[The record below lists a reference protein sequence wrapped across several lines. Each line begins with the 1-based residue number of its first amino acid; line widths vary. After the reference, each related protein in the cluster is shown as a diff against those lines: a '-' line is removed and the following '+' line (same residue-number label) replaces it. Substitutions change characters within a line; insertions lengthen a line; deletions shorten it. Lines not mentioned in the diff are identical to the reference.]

1 MFQDVETYCTDG
13 TRKSLETVKLAR
25 FNGFRLHKACA
36 ALHSES
42 MLAIGLTLK
51 DKSESLKVLQKQTE
65 KIIGESESDLCD
77 ADFQPDLLSA
87 ARKRLG

>member
-1 MFQDVETYCTDG
+1 MGHGSHWAQSSWPYSMPS
-13 TRKSLETVKLAR
+13 SL
-25 FNGFRLHKACA
+25 KACG
-36 ALHSES
+36 ALHAES
-42 MLAIGLTLK
+42 MLTIGLTLK
-51 DKSESLKVLQKQTE
+51 DESDSLQVLQKQTE

>member
-1 MFQDVETYCTDG
+1 MFQDMETYGTDG
-13 TRKSLETVKLAR
+13 TKKSLDTVKIAR
-25 FNGFRLHKACA
+25 FNAFQIQKACA
-36 ALHSES
+36 ALHAES
-42 MLAIGLTLK
+42 MLTIGLTLK

-65 KIIGESESDLCD
+65 KIIGESDSDLCD

>member
-1 MFQDVETYCTDG
+1 MHGWG
-13 TRKSLETVKLAR
+13 TEVIGHSQVGPIQCLPAS
-25 FNGFRLHKACA
+25 KACG
-36 ALHSES
+36 ALHAES
-42 MLAIGLTLK
+42 MLTIGLTLK
-51 DKSESLKVLQKQTE
+51 DKSESLMVLQKQTE